1 MRLCVWLLRM
11 NTCELKAICHLVQ
24 NLTAPH
30 TPAEYVACSMLTKSV
45 RCACC
50 TYHCHILKCV
60 KNERGVKYPN
70 AAHWTCKISTFYEAR
85 CYSVLL
91 SDLCVVFT
99 FAGIA
104 MPYHMWTYCCSF
116 IFIFRASANRPTEAD
131 TTVYA
136 VFSFSTSDL
145 THVFMD
151 RNKTQKSTHMEILR
165 RASFQRYLFA
175 LSLVIF
181 CVYFGLC
188 GVAFCISL
196 RQRQQW
202 MSQIQKRFRQR
213 WWRRQLNQLQRTSH
227 VIVYK

>member
-1 MRLCVWLLRM
+1 MCLAAPYKYIWIESDLSFGS
-11 NTCELKAICHLVQ
+11 ELDSPTHSSRI
-24 NLTAPH
+24 
-30 TPAEYVACSMLTKSV
+30 YVACSMLTKSV

-136 VFSFSTSDL
+136 VLFLQHIRLDTCF
-145 THVFMD
+145 HG
-151 RNKTQKSTHMEILR
+151 QK
-165 RASFQRYLFA
+165 
-175 LSLVIF
+175 
-181 CVYFGLC
+181 
-188 GVAFCISL
+188 
-196 RQRQQW
+196 
-202 MSQIQKRFRQR
+202 
-213 WWRRQLNQLQRTSH
+213 
-227 VIVYK
+227 